1 MDLAN
6 AEVGEAILGKS
17 RGSVKRWSAL
27 VIRGPRACSMLH
39 ASPGM
44 GLRGAGAGVHT
55 G

>member
-6 AEVGEAILGKS
+6 AEVGETMHGKS

-27 VIRGPRACSMLH
+27 VLRGPRACSLLR
-39 ASPGM
+39 ASPGT
-44 GLRGAGAGVHT
+44 GLRGAGAGFHT